1 MSIIRA
7 YRSQDEFVKRME
19 KNIDEHYVYFFN
31 DRASDR
37 WYIEIQTLAS
47 LFDDI
52 NFLKLYSLGWH

>member
-1 MSIIRA
+1 VSIIRA

-37 WYIEIQTLAS
+37 WYIIQIKKLVYS
-47 LFDDI
+47 MILI
-52 NFLKLYSLGWH
+52 LENLYSIL